1 VAQAHQR
8 RVIFDSYSGRG
19 ASSNKVV
26 APWVTKITLSRAA
39 ERVKRHCSA
48 DVFELL
54 NPGYTAQLNK
64 RNILFYPPSIVNF
77 RPNVVCIA

>member
-1 VAQAHQR
+1 LIRIA
-8 RVIFDSYSGRG
+8 GGG

-64 RNILFYPPSIVNF
+64 RNILFDPPSIVNF